1 MNPVSLM
8 TLPPAHDPLLHS
20 TPTLPQRGIPA
31 PAAAQALR
39 ASVALQGADGFVLNC
54 GTALRQTKTGS
65 AFILPVVT
73 LCCAFQ
79 PSCTARCQQGH
90 SQPHSPPHSKRT
102 ERVATD
108 PTMCLFTEINMH
120 LINMF
125 KTSIFK
131 SSGICIHLHVLL
143 ISQRL

>member
-8 TLPPAHDPLLHS
+8 TLPLAHDPLLHS

-102 ERVATD
+102 ESALLRTRQCV
-108 PTMCLFTEINMH
+108 CLQK
-120 LINMF
+120 L
-125 KTSIFK
+125 
-131 SSGICIHLHVLL
+131 ICI
-143 ISQRL
+143 